1 MNLYHLLCFALLLII
16 IPGKASAQADEE
28 ANKETINVFLDCRGC
43 NGSYVRSE
51 INFINFVRDQ
61 NDAEVHLLVTL
72 QQTGSGGW
80 EHTLNFMGKG
90 YISDMSHTM
99 QFISP
104 STDTNDM
111 MRQKLVR
118 HVKLGLIYFLAGR
131 DVLSDLNVNFSGT
144 LGEGVSEEVT
154 NSDPWNSWIF
164 EIGASTSFSG
174 EQSRG
179 NFRLNGNMNARRI
192 TEEWKITFN
201 YWQNYNRR
209 TFRSENEDGTT
220 DTDVFITESQNFSSL
235 IAKSLGDHWTVGGYS
250 RVQSS
255 TQNNID
261 LSIGATPSIEYS
273 VFPYREFNKREIT
286 FRYGILASK
295 YDYTETTI
303 LNKDE
308 EFLLRNELT
317 ARADFTQPWGGM
329 YGWIDAGAYMHDLSK
344 NRVNLGFRINMR
356 ILRGLSVNFSGNYS
370 LINDQI
376 AIAAGDLTEEER
388 LLNLK
393 QQATSYNFG
402 GSVGFQFNFGSI
414 YNNVVNPRF

>member
-1 MNLYHLLCFALLLII
+1 LNFNHLLILALLFVLS
-16 IPGKASAQADEE
+16 PAVLKAQADGDF
-28 ANKETINVFLDCRGC
+28 NDETINVYLDCRGC
-43 NGSYVRSE
+43 NGSYVRTE

-61 NDAEVHLLVTL
+61 NDAEVHLLITL

-90 YISDMSHTM
+90 FIADKSHTM
-99 QFISP
+99 KFISP
-104 STDTNDM
+104 SSDTNDM

-118 HVKLGLIYFLAGR
+118 HVKLGLIYFLADR
-131 DVLSDLNVNFSGT
+131 EVLSDLNVNFAGT
-144 LGEGVSEEVT
+144 LGGSDGEEVENT
-154 NSDPWNSWIF
+154 DPWNSWIF

-179 NFRLNGNMNARRI
+179 NFRLNGNLNARRI
-192 TEEWKITFN
+192 TEEWKMTFD
-201 YWQNYNRR
+201 YRQNYNRR
-209 TFRSENEDGTT
+209 IFRRENNDGST
-220 DTDVFITESQNFSSL
+220 DKDIFVTENQDFSAL
-235 IAKSLGDHWTVGGYS
+235 IAKSFGDHWTAGGYS
-250 RVQSS
+250 KVESS
-255 TQNNID
+255 TQSNID

-286 FRYGILASK
+286 FRFGVLASH

-308 EFLLRNELT
+308 EFLLRNEFA
-317 ARADFTQPWGGM
+317 ARANFTQPWGGM
-329 YGWIDAGAYMHDLSK
+329 VGWINAGAYMHDMSK
-344 NRVNLGFRINMR
+344 NRVNMGFRINMR

-376 AIAAGDLTEEER
+376 TIAAGDLTEEER